1 MTLLNFSKFL
11 DKNNNLFVLI
21 DFFSITLSLLINF
34 LDKHSNF
41 IVDINFSFP
50 TKILFE
56 LSINPKNEF
65 SIRRILR

>member
-1 MTLLNFSKFL
+1 MPSCSKFL

-56 LSINPKNEF
+56 LSINPKNEKKKF
-65 SIRRILR
+65 YLS